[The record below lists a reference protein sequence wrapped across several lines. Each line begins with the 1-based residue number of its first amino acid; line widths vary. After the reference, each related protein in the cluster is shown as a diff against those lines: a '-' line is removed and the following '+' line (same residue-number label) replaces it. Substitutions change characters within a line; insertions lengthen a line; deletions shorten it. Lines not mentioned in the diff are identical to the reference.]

1 MTKHKP
7 PAPLE
12 RATHIELRGRRREIY
27 IRRVGVALLAAFTVA
42 ALADVFGQR
51 PSTAEAEGDGVR
63 LSVNSP
69 TAVRGGLIFQ
79 ARFDVDVRKEV
90 KDLRLLLDS
99 GWFEGLT
106 LNSIQPDPVEWAQ
119 DRGRNVLDF
128 GHIPAG
134 RKFTI
139 RLQYQVNPTS
149 VGRRDQDV
157 TVADGDRL
165 LASVSRTATV
175 YP

>member
-1 MTKHKP
+1 MTKRNP

-12 RATHIELRGRRREIY
+12 RATHIELMGRRWEIWV
-27 IRRVGVALLAAFTVA
+27 RRVGVVLFAAFLVA

-51 PSTAEAEGDGVR
+51 PSTARAEGDGVR
-63 LSVNSP
+63 LSVSSP

-106 LNSIQPDPVEWAQ
+106 LNSVQPDPVGWAQ

-128 GHIPAG
+128 GHIAAG
-134 RKFTI
+134 RTFTI

-149 VGRRDQDV
+149 LGRRDQDV
-157 TVADGDRL
+157 TIADGDRP
-165 LASVSRTATV
+165 LAFVSRTATV